1 MLRIKV
7 LSDTTVSIY
16 IARETIRE
24 AMLYSTCHKHPK
36 ATSNSHYWD
45 SYIRVVKATR
55 AMAHFRNLSNVGALI
70 IRIGFGGYNDY
81 KAP

>member
-7 LSDTTVSIY
+7 
-16 IARETIRE
+16 
-24 AMLYSTCHKHPK
+24 KHPK
-36 ATSNSHYWD
+36 ATSNSNYWD

-70 IRIGFGGYNDY
+70 IRIGFGRYIVV
-81 KAP
+81 